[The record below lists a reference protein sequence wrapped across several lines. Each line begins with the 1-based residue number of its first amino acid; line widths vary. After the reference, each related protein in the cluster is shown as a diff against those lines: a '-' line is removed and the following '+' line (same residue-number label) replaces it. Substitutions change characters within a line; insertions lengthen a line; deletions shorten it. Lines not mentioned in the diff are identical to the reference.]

1 MKKVF
6 TFASIAICTLA
17 ASSCKKCAE
26 CTLVSAVI
34 TDEVGNK
41 YYLWTDGTVRSL
53 PEGHKSSAAAST
65 FGITCQNDLEDCIDG
80 VYREYCGADKKNVEQ
95 VPYIVSG
102 VSSTDSIFTAEY
114 TYDCK

>member
-1 MKKVF
+1 MKKGIAFISMVM
-6 TFASIAICTLA
+6 FAFG

-53 PEGHKSSAAAST
+53 PEGHKSSAAASS
-65 FGITCQNDLEDCIDG
+65 FGITCQDDLEDCIDG
-80 VYREYCGADKKNVEQ
+80 IYRDYCGSEKKNVEQ
-95 VPYIVSG
+95 EPYIVSG

-114 TYDCK
+114 TYDCR